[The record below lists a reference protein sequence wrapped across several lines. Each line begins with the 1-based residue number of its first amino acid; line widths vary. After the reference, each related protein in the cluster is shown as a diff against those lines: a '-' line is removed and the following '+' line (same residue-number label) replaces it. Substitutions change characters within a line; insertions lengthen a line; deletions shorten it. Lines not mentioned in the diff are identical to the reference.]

1 MRVTAPDITVPLPK
15 SEDLYYPN
23 PERVLRAIRKLME
36 Y

>member
-1 MRVTAPDITVPLPK
+1 MTAPDITVPLPK

-23 PERVLRAIRKLME
+23 AERVMRAIRKLME

>member
-1 MRVTAPDITVPLPK
+1 VPLSK

-23 PERVLRAIRKLME
+23 AERVLRTIHKLME